1 MSKMSCTLGPAQSV
15 AVVVVAVVVVVVVV
29 VVVAS
34 EPLPRVIQNSA

>member
-29 VVVAS
+29 AS